1 MGMPRHDQLFVSPL
15 LSLPTQDARQRDS
28 SQMQNVNAPNTPDAP
43 HETHLTYHDV
53 VVRTLVERRALLDVA
68 LARFA
73 EQGESLAEL
82 AFRIVETLK
91 SGHKVLVAGNG
102 GSAAEAQHFAA
113 ELVGRFKRERDAY
126 AVLAL
131 TTDTAILTA
140 VANDYGY
147 ADVFARQVC
156 AFGQSGDLFIAFS
169 TSGESENLVRAAQ
182 VGRERLLTV
191 AAITGERSSRLER
204 LSNITVR
211 VPQGDTP
218 IVQELHMMVTHILC
232 DIAETELSTMTHPLQ
247 IELDDHPDHDSRDA
261 SHSRDKSRH
270 YIGDATFD
278 DSRDKSRH
286 YMESP
291 SFDDNMQKGWH

>member
-1 MGMPRHDQLFVSPL
+1 MGMSRHDQLFVSPL
-15 LSLPTQDARQRDS
+15 LSLPTQDTRQRDT
-28 SQMQNVNAPNTPDAP
+28 SQMLSANTIDSPR
-43 HETHLTYHDV
+43 ETHLTYHDV
-53 VVRTLVERRALLDVA
+53 VVRTLVERRALLDIA
-68 LARFA
+68 LASFA

-156 AFGQSGDLFIAFS
+156 AFGQADDLFIGFS

-182 VGRERLLTV
+182 VGRERLMTV
-191 AAITGERSSRLER
+191 AAITGERNSRLER

-232 DIAETELSTMTHPLQ
+232 DIVETELASMTRPLHTELREHPV
-247 IELDDHPDHDSRDA
+247 HDGVETA
-261 SHSRDKSRH
+261 HSRDKSRH
-270 YIGDATFD
+270 NMGKPAFGDG
-278 DSRDKSRH
+278 RDKSR
-286 YMESP
+286 YNMANGA
-291 SFDDNMQKGWH
+291 FDDNRQKEWH